1 MKMPVIEVRD
11 LRVTTRGR
19 NVLDMPRLSVAE
31 GEFVALMGPN
41 GAGKTTFLRVLLGL
55 QPMAQGQ
62 VHVLGSPPHLLPWRP
77 LAQLRQKIGYVPQ
90 LPPVTGDMPLTVR
103 EVAAI
108 GRTAAAGLLRRLTP
122 DDWQKVEHWLTRL
135 GLAPHA
141 HRAFHELSGGEQR
154 KVLLARALAQ
164 APELLLLDEPTA
176 HLDLGWREQWV
187 QLLQQLHSETGR
199 TFLLVC
205 HELEVLPPA
214 CRRVLLLREGR
225 LLADGPVEAVFTPA
239 MLREL
244 YGQNL
249 EVAHRGGRHVI
260 MPGGTP

>member
-1 MKMPVIEVRD
+1 MNRRVIAVQD
-11 LRVTTRGR
+11 LRVLVRGR
-19 NVLDMPRLSVAE
+19 CVLDVPRVEVAT

-55 QPMAQGQ
+55 QPLAHGS
-62 VHVLGSPPHLLPWRP
+62 VRVLEQQPHHLPGRA
-77 LAQLRQKIGYVPQ
+77 LAQLRQRMGYIPQ

-108 GRTAAAGLLRRLTP
+108 GRTAGAGLLRRLTP
-122 DDWQKVEHWLTRL
+122 EDWRQVDTWLERL
-135 GLAPHA
+135 GLLPHA
-141 HRAFHELSGGEQR
+141 LRAFHELSGGEQR

-164 APELLLLDEPTA
+164 QPELLLLDEPTA

-187 QLLQQLHSETGR
+187 RLLQQLHTQTGC

-214 CRRVLLLREGR
+214 CRRVLLLQEGR
-225 LLADGPVEAVFTPA
+225 LRADGAVEEVFHEER
-239 MLREL
+239 LREL
-244 YGQNL
+244 YGAAL
-249 EVAHRGGRHVI
+249 GVWHREGRHGVF
-260 MPGGTP
+260 PGGAA